1 MGYQFAI
8 KLDDMAE
15 NTMMRLV
22 LEKQPILLVHYE
34 NQIYAIQD
42 ACPHMGASLAKG
54 TLSKGRVICPKHKA
68 QIDVKTGEILSK
80 AKVLFL
86 KLPTQDAKVYP
97 VKIEDGKIFV
107 EV

>member
-8 KLDDMAE
+8 KLAQIPE
-15 NTMMRLV
+15 ETMTRLV
-22 LEKQPILLVHYE
+22 LDTQPILLVHHQA
-34 NQIYAIQD
+34 QIYAIQD

-54 TLSKGRVICPKHKA
+54 TLSDGTVVCPKHKA
-68 QIDVKTGEILSK
+68 QIDVKTGGVVSK
-80 AKVLFL
+80 AKMLFL
-86 KLPTQDAKVYP
+86 KLPTKAAKVYP